1 MAERLMEV
9 VLSSKNREDLDELVK
24 ERNVLGYWAQ
34 ELDEERIVA
43 RILIPMEAT
52 EQISDRLADRF
63 TSDEAFRMILFSV
76 EATIPMPET
85 EEKEGQQTKE
95 TAGQAGEEESA
106 HSMRI
111 SRDELY
117 SDVNEHAMLGPVY
130 LSTVILS
137 VIVAAI
143 GLLKGD
149 VAVVIGAMVIAP
161 LLGPNVALSLAVT
174 LGDLDLGQRALKVN
188 IFGLLVALAV
198 SFGIG
203 WIFGVNPEIEQI
215 SNRTEVNFG
224 DVILALAAGSA
235 GVLAFTR
242 GVSAG
247 VIGVMVAVALLPPLV
262 VSGLL
267 AGAGYW
273 SLATGAILLTI
284 TNVCGLN
291 LSGVMT
297 FLVQGVRP
305 RHWWDAK
312 KAKQASR
319 NAIIFWIILLVIF
332 TTIIFFR

>member
-1 MAERLMEV
+1 MAQRLMEV
-9 VLSSKNREDLDELVK
+9 VFSSKNKEKLDDLLEDK
-24 ERNVLGYWAQ
+24 KILGYWTQDLA
-34 ELDEERIVA
+34 ENRMVA
-43 RILIPMEAT
+43 RILVSVEAT
-52 EQISDRLADRF
+52 EQISDHLAERF
-63 TSDEAFRMILFSV
+63 MADDAFRMMLFSV
-76 EATIPMPET
+76 EATVPKPE
-85 EEKEGQQTKE
+85 
-95 TAGQAGEEESA
+95 EEESQPEEEA
-106 HSMRI
+106 AEQAEDEAPVHSMRI

-117 SDVNEHAMLGPVY
+117 SDVNEHARLGPVY
-130 LSTVILS
+130 LSTVVLS

-174 LGDLDLGQRALKVN
+174 LGDLDLGRRALKVN
-188 IFGLLVALAV
+188 VLGLLIALGV
-198 SFGIG
+198 SFAIG
-203 WIFGVNPEIEQI
+203 WIFGVNPEIDQI
-215 SNRTEVNFG
+215 ANRTVVNFG

-242 GVSAG
+242 GVPAG

-273 SLATGAILLTI
+273 GLATGAILLTI

-305 RHWWDAK
+305 RHWWEAK
-312 KAKQASR
+312 QAKQASR
-319 NAIIFWIILLVIF
+319 NAIIFWLILLAVF
-332 TTIIFFR
+332 TAIIFLR